1 MIYSAINYMGSKR
14 RLLAQIKP
22 LLPTN
27 INTFYDLFAGSL
39 IVDLNTE
46 AHKYVANDLNTEMI
60 DLFSFLRGLD
70 NCQITTLMT

>member
-27 INTFYDLFAGSL
+27 INTFYDLFSGSL
-39 IVDLNTE
+39 IVDLNIE
-46 AHKYVANDLNTEMI
+46 AQNMLLMI
-60 DLFSFLRGLD
+60 
-70 NCQITTLMT
+70 